1 MDQDQEISESITFT
15 PNAKEGIFTINVT
28 RNIDSKV
35 IFMAKGELTFNG
47 TRIIEANYDEKALY
61 IESDK
66 SSVTVSIGTVSANFT
81 LNVETAHSDTYEII
95 LTVKNQSR
103 TILSSGKSLNIVSY
117 VNQLPPT
124 VSFTAQIR
132 KNNETTPLA
141 WISGNLD
148 FVKGI
153 GLNIKSQYEEPIT
166 YLNLQ
171 IQRMPTMLVS
181 KIPNTQIVKI
191 PEEYVT
197 LSEATN
203 PIGIAIGTPLDLL
216 PESIEIITTSSSTSI
231 QTNSASED
239 LINLTWIYEI
249 FESNWNIMLGSVLL
263 MFIAAVFAKRIL

>member
-1 MDQDQEISESITFT
+1 
-15 PNAKEGIFTINVT
+15 
-28 RNIDSKV
+28 
-35 IFMAKGELTFNG
+35 
-47 TRIIEANYDEKALY
+47 
-61 IESDK
+61 
-66 SSVTVSIGTVSANFT
+66 
-81 LNVETAHSDTYEII
+81 
-95 LTVKNQSR
+95 
-103 TILSSGKSLNIVSY
+103 IVSY